1 MIKIGAVNID
11 VSHPQAFAAILHDS
25 PRARYV
31 AVFNDGFRENDEVEG
46 FAKTENLEICATVD
60 ELAEK
65 VDIGFIHS
73 CDWDKHLDYA
83 QAFIKRSK
91 PVFIDK
97 PIVGNMKDVE
107 RMRELCLNG
116 AEIIGTSALRYCEEV
131 ANVNAKMA
139 EMGASPLHTVVTVGV
154 DEFSYAIHAVEEIC
168 AIHKSKPISC
178 QFVGTGMVDTVTSKN
193 YFIKFS
199 DGSMAQY
206 ISMKGKFM
214 IFNTIVVTSAP
225 KPRTDFCFE
234 VNNGKFYEAMLNK
247 VCDYLEGDKTAMA
260 TTEEMLNSVMIMLA
274 GKASEENGGIEVS
287 LDSPLLYDVK
297 YDGREYCDAYGKRQ
311 GKIYIK

>member
-11 VSHPQAFAAILHDS
+11 VSHPKAFAEILHDS

-31 AVFNDGFRENDEVEG
+31 AVFNDGFRERDEVEG
-46 FAKTENLEICATVD
+46 FKKTENLKICETVD
-60 ELAEK
+60 ELAEM

-83 QAFIKRSK
+83 EAFIKRNK

-107 RMRELCLNG
+107 RMRALCADG

-131 ANVNAKMA
+131 VNVNEKLNEIGAKA
-139 EMGASPLHTVVTVGV
+139 LHTVVTVGV

-168 AIHKSKPISC
+168 AIHKAKPVSC
-178 QFVGTGMVDTVTSKN
+178 QFVGEGKVDNVSSKN
-193 YFIKFS
+193 YFIRFN
-199 DGSMAQY
+199 DGSTAQY
-206 ISMKGKFM
+206 ISMQGKFM
-214 IFNTIVVTSAP
+214 IFNTIVVSSAP
-225 KPRTDFCFE
+225 NPRTDFCFE

-247 VCDYLEGDKTAMA
+247 VCDYLEGDKTALA
-260 TTEEMLNSVMIMLA
+260 TSEEMLDSVMIMLA
-274 GKASEENGGIEVS
+274 GKVSEEKGGKEVS
-287 LDSPLLYDVK
+287 LDSPLLYEVSF
-297 YDGREYCDAYGKRQ
+297 DGHLYADAYGKRQ
-311 GKIYIK
+311 GKIYI